1 MTQLALFE
9 TPRRL
14 GRDIAWDR
22 AFSKE
27 VESAVLAIFK
37 SRPDEWLERAD
48 FKKIIEKNKI
58 SFCFG
63 HVLFQLSQRGKIVR
77 KDIYFGSD
85 HPSKP
90 NFLGST
96 SVHMFQKGCIA

>member
-14 GRDIAWDR
+14 GRDIAWDL
-22 AFSKE
+22 AFSKG
-27 VESAVLAIFK
+27 VESAVLAIFE
-37 SRPDEWLERAD
+37 SRPDDWLDWAD

-58 SFCFG
+58 GFCFG
-63 HVLFQLSQRGKIVR
+63 HVLFQLSKRGTIMR

-85 HPSKP
+85 HPGKP
-90 NFLGST
+90 NFLGSK
-96 SVHMFQKGCIA
+96 SVYMFQKGCIA

>member
-9 TPRRL
+9 TPQRD
-14 GRDIAWDR
+14 GRVVRWEL
-22 AFSKE
+22 AFSSE
-27 VESAVLAIFK
+27 VEVAVLAIFEA
-37 SRPDEWLERAD
+37 RPDDWLDWSD

-58 SFCFG
+58 GFCFG
-63 HVLFQLSQRGKIVR
+63 HVLFQLSTRGKIMR

-90 NFLGST
+90 NFLGSR
-96 SVHMFQKGCIA
+96 SVYMLQKGPST